1 MLLPQALISLQRVE
15 YLLNTVKYGP
25 VGTPRISREEVSDRN
40 IEMWGHNLS
49 NLVHAL
55 GILLKYVSVVIVLFS
70 QSVLTSSS
78 SPSSHFMM
86 LMVVVS
92 LSLSL
97 SLSLLCCI
105 INASSI
111 SNSPPTEIDQCVRP
125 YAFCECDYTCH

>member
-78 SPSSHFMM
+78 SHFMM
-86 LMVVVS
+86 LMVVV
-92 LSLSL
+92 SL